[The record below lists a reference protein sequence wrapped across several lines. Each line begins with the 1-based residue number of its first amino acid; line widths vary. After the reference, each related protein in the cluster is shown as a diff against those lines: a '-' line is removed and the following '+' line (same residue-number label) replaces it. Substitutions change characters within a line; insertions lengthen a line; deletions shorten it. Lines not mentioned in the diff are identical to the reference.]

1 MGHIRFIKIASRR
14 GKLTIVLN
22 NDQWAIRK
30 KGFVFLPAEER
41 KAILESIK
49 GVHRVITVPEND
61 NNEIAVGKILKGIKC
76 DIFQAGKGDSKK
88 LIPVCKDLGITFI
101 ELKERG
107 KDSKGHIC
115 SSTEMTKEWKLKE

>member
-1 MGHIRFIKIASRR
+1 MKNIAINGHFDPLHMGHIRFIKIASRR

-61 NNEIAVGKILKGIKC
+61 NNEIAVGKILKKRRR
-76 DIFQAGKGDSKK
+76 KK
-88 LIPVCKDLGITFI
+88 NYQIQRLL
-101 ELKERG
+101 
-107 KDSKGHIC
+107 
-115 SSTEMTKEWKLKE
+115 